1 LLEDQYRNIHSG
13 ENLKSQ
19 KVIKMVKLR
28 RIRWAGHV
36 RRLGKIRNAY
46 RVFQTSK
53 GRYHSEDLS
62 VDMRIVL
69 QEAPGK

>member
-19 KVIKMVKLR
+19 NVIKMLKLR

-46 RVFQTSK
+46 WVLQTSK

-62 VDMRIVL
+62 VDVRIL
-69 QEAPGK
+69 SQEAPGK